1 MKTTVLDAS
10 ALLSVFFGEPGME
23 KMRDLF
29 HKAAE
34 ADHPPLI
41 SALNWA
47 EVLYRMECKH
57 GAEGLET
64 ARRFEHTMPLVV
76 APLHR
81 ELAEIA
87 AHLKSE
93 CYLGLADSFSAA
105 LAKIK
110 NAELITADT
119 DFEAV
124 EIKVVWLK
132 CLQQELSSGSP
143 DYRQLGV

>member
-1 MKTTVLDAS
+1 MS
-10 ALLSVFFGEPGME
+10 EALHQTLE
-23 KMRDLF
+23 
-29 HKAAE
+29 
-34 ADHPPLI
+34 
-41 SALNWA
+41 

-76 APLHR
+76 APLDR

-132 CLQQELSSGSP
+132 CLQQKLLSGGRDGSTSA
-143 DYRQLGV
+143 LIFIA